1 LFKIRRQNA
10 VVFTDLEDGS
20 GGVLLHLESKF
31 YYSLNPTGSFIWK
44 QLEEKEE
51 MTEENL
57 LEAVLD
63 NFEVD
68 AEEAKKDLEEFI
80 EDLTR
85 EGLVIKIQEEVK
97 V

>member
-1 LFKIRRQNA
+1 MFKIRRQNA

>member
-1 LFKIRRQNA
+1 M
-10 VVFTDLEDGS
+10 VFTDLEDGS

-57 LEAVLD
+57 LEAVVD

>member
-1 LFKIRRQNA
+1 M
-10 VVFTDLEDGS
+10 VFTDLEDGS

-51 MTEENL
+51 LTEENL

>member
-51 MTEENL
+51 LTEENL

>member
-1 LFKIRRQNA
+1 MFKIRRQNA

-57 LEAVLD
+57 LEAVVD

>member
-57 LEAVLD
+57 LEAVVD

>member
-1 LFKIRRQNA
+1 MFKIRRQNA

-51 MTEENL
+51 LTEENL

>member
-1 LFKIRRQNA
+1 
-10 VVFTDLEDGS
+10 
-20 GGVLLHLESKF
+20 
-31 YYSLNPTGSFIWK
+31 
-44 QLEEKEE
+44 
-51 MTEENL
+51 
-57 LEAVLD
+57 LEAVRGKRRDDRGEFTEAVVD